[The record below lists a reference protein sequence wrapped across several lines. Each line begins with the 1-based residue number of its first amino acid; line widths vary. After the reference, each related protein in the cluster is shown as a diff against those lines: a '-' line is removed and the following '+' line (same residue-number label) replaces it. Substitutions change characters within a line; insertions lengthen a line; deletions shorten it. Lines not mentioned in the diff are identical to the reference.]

1 MRIPLEKQAFLK
13 STSQKWSNYLSE
25 EQIHSA
31 PAKNWQYYQGGVA
44 KIEKSERHAGREA
57 KKKTS
62 ATQQENQNF
71 DLLNTPWAGRHF
83 SQGDQNHMEK
93 PV

>member
-13 STSQKWSNYLSE
+13 STSQKLSNYLSE

-57 KKKTS
+57 KQKRAPRSRIIKIS
-62 ATQQENQNF
+62 I
-71 DLLNTPWAGRHF
+71 
-83 SQGDQNHMEK
+83 S
-93 PV
+93 